1 MSKKLLF
8 SNIYI
13 TVLNFISIVKDIQF
27 MTITPQDK
35 IQLLA
40 PAGNFAAVIAAVEN
54 GADAVY
60 FGSKLFN
67 ARRLAHNFDSEELK
81 KAVQYCHLHG
91 VKVNL
96 TLNILIKNN
105 EIVSFLN
112 QVSNAAALG
121 IDGIIIQDLTFAPLI
136 KKHFP
141 QLEIHA
147 STQSTLMNSA
157 AVHYWKKYVDVFVLA
172 RELSK
177 QEVQEMYT
185 NTKAHLE
192 IFVHGHLCISYSGQC
207 LISSLIGKR
216 SGNRGMCASSCRKEY
231 NGNTY
236 LLSAKDLCMINNIKD
251 VVMSGAKTIKIEG
264 RMKSAEYVA
273 TTTRYYRQQIDS
285 YYANKKVPVTK
296 KTIKDLKLAFNR
308 DFTPGYFNNVT
319 DIVDPILSSKRGI
332 FLGTVQKGYVI
343 LQDSLQQFD
352 GITTLVD
359 GEREGGFV
367 SKITDENDNILL
379 KANKGQKVKLGIP
392 GFKNSAKIFLTSSHE
407 GENLLGNITQIPIEL
422 EITVKVE
429 KETNISIKV
438 MDKILNFTLSSKAK
452 TPQKYPVVKKD
463 ITKQFSKYKSQIF
476 HISKINVDTDNSFIP
491 KSELTT
497 FHKTLDTQ
505 LLDIL
510 VPIQKL
516 EKIPEPVFVKHTAK
530 EKKLHVLVYDIEG
543 VEQALRCNANII
555 YYDLFARDFN
565 EAKKIAGSKLYGHT
579 PMVLTDSHCE
589 KIKTIVQKIKPAGI
603 LANNVGVLNL
613 DLDCDIILGYQM
625 NIFNDNQIAF
635 YNKNSVTSIELN
647 IEEIKEFSDKEKM
660 IYYAHGKPAVMTF
673 KEEFDAESLTD
684 GKGYTFDLRYNYTS
698 TEMLYSKTIAILQHT
713 PLVLQAG
720 IKQLFVDVEE
730 NVFETVQAYRAM
742 LDGKSISIRNLKK
755 GVTIGN
761 LDKGVM

>member
-1 MSKKLLF
+1 MTKP
-8 SNIYI
+8 N
-13 TVLNFISIVKDIQF
+13 LN
-27 MTITPQDK
+27 K

-67 ARRLAHNFDSEELK
+67 ARRLAHNFDTDELK

-96 TLNILIKNN
+96 TLNILIKND

-121 IDGIIIQDLTFAPLI
+121 IDGIIMQDLTFAPII

-141 QLEIHA
+141 HLEIHA
-147 STQSTLMNSA
+147 STQSTIMNSA
-157 AVHYWKKYVDVFVLA
+157 AVNFWKKYVNVFVLA
-172 RELSK
+172 RELTK
-177 QEVQEMYT
+177 QEVQEMYK
-185 NTKAHLE
+185 NTKANLE
-192 IFVHGHLCISYSGQC
+192 VFVHGHLCISYSGQC

-251 VVMSGAKTIKIEG
+251 VVESGVKTVKIEG

-273 TTTRYYRQQIDS
+273 TTTRYYREQIDS

-308 DFTPGYFNNVT
+308 DFTKGYFNNVEN
-319 DIVDPILSSKRGI
+319 IVDPILSSKRGI
-332 FLGTVQKGYVI
+332 FLGTVQKGHVI
-343 LQDSLQQFD
+343 LQDAIQQFD

-379 KANKGQKVKLGIP
+379 KAKAGQKVKLGIP

-422 EITVKVE
+422 EIKVSVG
-429 KETNISIKV
+429 KETNISITV
-438 MDKILNFTLSSKAK
+438 MKKKLEFNLPSKATVPK
-452 TPQKYPVVKKD
+452 KHPVVKKD

-476 HISKINVDTDNSFIP
+476 HISKINVETDNSFIP

-497 FHKTLDTQ
+497 FRNTLDNQ
-505 LLDIL
+505 ILDVL

-516 EKIPEPVFVKHTAK
+516 EKIPAPIFVKNKATLK
-530 EKKLHVLVYDIEG
+530 QLHVLVYDIYG
-543 VEQALRCNANII
+543 VEQALRCDADII
-555 YYDLFARDFN
+555 YYDLFASDFN
-565 EAKKIAGSKLYGHT
+565 DAKKIAGSKLYGHT

-589 KIKTIVQKIKPAGI
+589 EIKTIVQKIKPAGI
-603 LANNVGVLNL
+603 LANNVGLLNL
-613 DLDCDIILGYQM
+613 GLDCEIILGYQM

-635 YNKNSVTSIELN
+635 YNKNSVASIELN
-647 IEEIKEFSDKEKM
+647 VEEIKEFAHKEQI

-673 KEEFDAESLTD
+673 KEEFNTESLTD
-684 GKGYTFDLRYNYTS
+684 GKGYSFDLRYNYTS

-720 IKQLFVDVEE
+720 IKQLFLDVEE

-742 LDGKSISIRNLKK
+742 LDGKRISINNLKK

-761 LDKGVM
+761 LEKGVM